1 MSKTTDLTKGK
12 ITPVI
17 LGFFFPMLLTN
28 MLQQIYTVAD
38 TAIVGK
44 GLGDDKLAAV
54 GNMSSLTFLIFGFAM
69 GLANG
74 FSIII
79 AQNFGSKDYAKL
91 RKSVAA
97 TVKLF
102 IIFSILLT
110 VISVATLRFL
120 MDVMQTDPLILND
133 SLKYGYVI
141 FAGLAVTLSYNLTSG
156 ILRALGDSKTPF
168 YAIIISS
175 VINVVLDFVF
185 IFGFK
190 TGVEGA
196 AAATVFSQAVSTAV
210 CFAKLRTIE
219 SIRFTKSDYKECGSI
234 CGKLIAN
241 GIPMALMNSI
251 TAIGCIV
258 MQYFINGLGVAYTS
272 AYSAC
277 SKYINLFMQP
287 ACTAGFTMSSF
298 TSQNYGAKEYG
309 RIRSGL
315 KVCIA
320 IAAISYVTLGACM
333 VFFPRQLSLLM
344 MNGEEPVALS
354 AEYLPICGIM
364 LFAVDFLFVFRS
376 GVQGM
381 GRPTVPM
388 ISGILEMAVR
398 IVVVVL
404 FIDSV
409 GFNSTAY
416 AQAAAW
422 VGALIMNYMAY
433 RYYMR
438 LCCKSSGNAERKS
451 VCRHHSPRHTT
462 VC

>member
-1 MSKTTDLTKGK
+1 
-12 ITPVI
+12 
-17 LGFFFPMLLTN
+17 
-28 MLQQIYTVAD
+28 
-38 TAIVGK
+38 
-44 GLGDDKLAAV
+44 
-54 GNMSSLTFLIFGFAM
+54 
-69 GLANG
+69 
-74 FSIII
+74 
-79 AQNFGSKDYAKL
+79 
-91 RKSVAA
+91 
-97 TVKLF
+97 
-102 IIFSILLT
+102 
-110 VISVATLRFL
+110 
-120 MDVMQTDPLILND
+120 
-133 SLKYGYVI
+133 
-141 FAGLAVTLSYNLTSG
+141 
-156 ILRALGDSKTPF
+156 
-168 YAIIISS
+168 
-175 VINVVLDFVF
+175 
-185 IFGFK
+185 
-190 TGVEGA
+190 
-196 AAATVFSQAVSTAV
+196 
-210 CFAKLRTIE
+210 
-219 SIRFTKSDYKECGSI
+219 
-234 CGKLIAN
+234 
-241 GIPMALMNSI
+241 MNSI

-258 MQYFINGLGVAYTS
+258 LQYFINGLGVAYTS